1 MEQENKT
8 QVKAVPDG
16 KATSDGKAASGVRS
30 VGSDIDWGVSL
41 ALLWS
46 FVGRHRGLVAM
57 TVLTVLLD
65 MTGMLFVP
73 TELAALINAAVN
85 SGDPAVVG
93 KSAAAMFVASIV
105 GSGGAVTSS
114 WFAARL
120 SANVGRDI
128 RVAVYEASLSFSGAD
143 FEQFGTGSMI
153 TRTLSDINVI
163 QQTLLM
169 SILMIFPVPILCV
182 ISVCLAW
189 SVDHV
194 MGLVLLAIAIIVGA
208 VSLVAVGRTAPV
220 FTRLQGFIDR
230 MNVRMRESI
239 TGVRPIRAFGREA
252 ADKDRLDRT
261 FSEYA
266 DNAIKVN
273 YVFSVT
279 DSLTFFVMNMAE
291 VVVVWLGADRV
302 GAHAMQIGSISALV
316 EYAMLI
322 LFFMMMMQFAI
333 LSVPRAMACLAR
345 ANEVLTHV
353 PSVRDPES
361 PVELDHRSAERSALL
376 DDPSEVFRFDHAS
389 LRFPDADECTLFDLD
404 FPLRRGEVVAI
415 IGNTGSGKSTIAKM
429 LLRLHD
435 ATEGRVLFRG
445 VDVRDVTQAD
455 LRSHV
460 SYVPQRAW
468 LFSGTIADNLR
479 HGRADATDDE
489 LWHAIDV
496 AQAGF
501 VRELPDGLATTVAQG
516 GTNFSGGQRQRLAIA
531 RALVRR
537 SDLYVF
543 DDSFSALDYKTDAAL
558 RHALRA
564 DLADAAQL
572 IVAQRVGT
580 IHDADRIVVLRD
592 GRIVGQGT
600 HDELMGSCPTYRAIA
615 ESQAKGGANDEQ

>member
-1 MEQENKT
+1 
-8 QVKAVPDG
+8 
-16 KATSDGKAASGVRS
+16 
-30 VGSDIDWGVSL
+30 
-41 ALLWS
+41 
-46 FVGRHRGLVAM
+46 
-57 TVLTVLLD
+57 
-65 MTGMLFVP
+65 
-73 TELAALINAAVN
+73 
-85 SGDPAVVG
+85 
-93 KSAAAMFVASIV
+93 
-105 GSGGAVTSS
+105 
-114 WFAARL
+114 
-120 SANVGRDI
+120 
-128 RVAVYEASLSFSGAD
+128 
-143 FEQFGTGSMI
+143 
-153 TRTLSDINVI
+153 
-163 QQTLLM
+163 
-169 SILMIFPVPILCV
+169 
-182 ISVCLAW
+182 
-189 SVDHV
+189 
-194 MGLVLLAIAIIVGA
+194 
-208 VSLVAVGRTAPV
+208 
-220 FTRLQGFIDR
+220 

-302 GAHAMQIGSISALV
+302 GAHAMQIGS
-316 EYAMLI
+316 
-322 LFFMMMMQFAI
+322 FAI

-361 PVELDHRSAERSALL
+361 PVELDHRSVERSALL

-479 HGRADATDDE
+479 HGRADATDEE

-580 IHDADRIVVLRD
+580 IHDADRIVVLHD

-600 HDELMGSCPTYRAIA
+600 HDELMASCPTYRAIA